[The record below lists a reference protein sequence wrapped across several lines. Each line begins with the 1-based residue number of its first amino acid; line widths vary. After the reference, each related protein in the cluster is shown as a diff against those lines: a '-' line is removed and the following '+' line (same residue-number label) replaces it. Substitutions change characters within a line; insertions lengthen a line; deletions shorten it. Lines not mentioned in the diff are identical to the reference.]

1 MSSAD
6 FIKEWFEA
14 YQTTNDRQDKGKLD
28 IALRKS
34 EFENTLNE
42 MWDIYISGATSQIV
56 EYNKQVAE
64 IKRYGYKV
72 LRNSSGVHKLVLNK

>member
-1 MSSAD
+1 MSGAD
-6 FIKEWFEA
+6 FIREWFEA
-14 YQTTNDRQDKGKLD
+14 YHTTNDWQDKGKLD